1 MATQTVAF
9 PDDHQG
15 AGNLDLVRQSSH
27 AIAERLQPRAK
38 LRTCT
43 LPSEHPDNELNDS
56 QRIIRICA
64 AMNVVLE
71 FIRTAKL
78 RDSELLISDGTE
90 HIEARATLQ
99 SAVEELE
106 LLREQLKQLDKDNL
120 ALRDEVD
127 RVPMFEEIVGA
138 SPALQTVLS
147 NIVKVAPTDSTVLI
161 TGETG
166 TGKELIAR
174 AIHKHSQRSCQAF
187 IWVSAGSSPTSS
199 RKIVPECA
207 ISKRALAALHRA
219 GEGAFLVAKQ
229 LRRDQGG
236 RNRRTVYA
244 DVRRTSASGWT
255 EKKIKGATN

>member
-1 MATQTVAF
+1 MVTQTVAF

-56 QRIIRICA
+56 QRIVRICA

-106 LLREQLKQLDKDNL
+106 LLREQLEQLDKENL

-127 RVPMFEEIVGA
+127 RVSMFEEIVGA
-138 SPALQTVLS
+138 SGALQTVLS
-147 NIVKVAPTDSTVLI
+147 SIVKVAPTDSTVLI

-174 AIHKHSQRSCQAF
+174 AIHKHSQRSCWRSSGSPREARRPRLERSYPSVHF
-187 IWVSAGSSPTSS
+187 KAGPGG
-199 RKIVPECA
+199 
-207 ISKRALAALHRA
+207 AAP
-219 GEGAFLVAKQ
+219 
-229 LRRDQGG
+229 RR
-236 RNRRTVYA
+236 
-244 DVRRTSASGWT
+244 
-255 EKKIKGATN
+255 

>member
-90 HIEARATLQ
+90 HIEARATRQ

-106 LLREQLKQLDKDNL
+106 LLREQLEQLDKENL

-147 NIVKVAPTDSTVLI
+147 NIVKVAPHRFHGADHRRNRNRKRI
-161 TGETG
+161 D
-166 TGKELIAR
+166 
-174 AIHKHSQRSCQAF
+174 C
-187 IWVSAGSSPTSS
+187 S
-199 RKIVPECA
+199 RHTQ
-207 ISKRALAALHRA
+207 ALAT
-219 GEGAFLVAKQ
+219 FLPGVHLG
-229 LRRDQGG
+229 LRGKL
-236 RNRRTVYA
+236 A
-244 DVRRTSASGWT
+244 DLV
-255 EKKIKGATN
+255 

>member
-9 PDDHQG
+9 PDDQQG

-56 QRIIRICA
+56 QRIVRICA

-99 SAVEELE
+99 SAVQELE
-106 LLREQLKQLDKDNL
+106 LLREQLEQLDKENL

-127 RVPMFEEIVGA
+127 RVSMFEEI
-138 SPALQTVLS
+138 
-147 NIVKVAPTDSTVLI
+147 
-161 TGETG
+161 
-166 TGKELIAR
+166 
-174 AIHKHSQRSCQAF
+174 
-187 IWVSAGSSPTSS
+187 
-199 RKIVPECA
+199 
-207 ISKRALAALHRA
+207 
-219 GEGAFLVAKQ
+219 
-229 LRRDQGG
+229 GG
-236 RNRRTVYA
+236 RMKAEQVAELKKLFDRDYQNIILELGEVRLA
-244 DVRRTSASGWT
+244 DRGAVRFLKACEAYGMKLENCPAYVREWMDR
-255 EKKIKGATN
+255 EKD